1 MPTTL
6 PVTLEQSA
14 RARLVTAEGQGPE
27 RSITVTLRYASGDPL
42 AIHVAFPAEATL
54 AGTEVTWAFAR
65 TLLDEGL
72 RAPTGSGDVHV
83 WPCGRARTV
92 VELHAPEGMAVVQFD
107 TAVLRRFLTRSY
119 ALVPAGDEDVAAV
132 VDHALA
138 TLFGHDGGHT
148 GHGGHA

>member
-6 PVTLEQSA
+6 PVMLEQPA
-14 RARLVTAEGQGPE
+14 RARLVTAGGRGPE
-27 RSITVTLRYASGDPL
+27 RPVTVTLRYTCADPL
-42 AIHVAFPAEATL
+42 AVELVFPAAVTL

-72 RAPTGSGDVHV
+72 RTPAGSGDVHV

-107 TAVLRRFLTRSY
+107 TSALRRFLQRSY
-119 ALVPAGDEDVAAV
+119 ALVPAGEEDVSAV
-132 VDHALA
+132 VDRALA
-138 TLFGHDGGHT
+138 GLFGRQG
-148 GHGGHA
+148 